1 MMSQTNTKI
10 KKKRKNITLGVVH
23 IKTTFNNTIV
33 TFTDVQG
40 NAIAFSTAGTHGF
53 KGARKATPYAAQ
65 ITVDKASEAAKEHGL
80 KTVSIRVQGAGVQ
93 RESAMRAVFSQNFIV
108 TSILDVSAVAHNGV
122 RAPKRR
128 RV

>member
-1 MMSQTNTKI
+1 MSQTTSKI
-10 KKKRKNITLGVVH
+10 KKKKKNITLGVVH

-40 NAIAFSTAGTHGF
+40 NTIAFSTAGTQGF
-53 KGARKATPYAAQ
+53 KGAKKATSYAAQ
-65 ITVDKASEAAKEHGL
+65 ITVDKASELAKEHGM
-80 KTVSIRVQGAGVQ
+80 KTVSIRIKGAGAQ

-108 TSILDVSAVAHNGV
+108 TAILDVSAVAHNGT

>member
-1 MMSQTNTKI
+1 MSKVNTKI
-10 KKKRKNITLGVVH
+10 KKKKKNITLGVVH

-65 ITVDKASEAAKEHGL
+65 ITVDKASEMAKEHGL
-80 KTVSIRVQGAGVQ
+80 KTVSIRVQGAGSQ
-93 RESAMRAVFSQNFIV
+93 RESAMRAVFGQNFIV
-108 TSILDVSAVAHNGV
+108 TSILDVSAVAHNGT

>member
-1 MMSQTNTKI
+1 MMSQATSKI
-10 KKKRKNITLGVVH
+10 KKKKKNITLGVVH

-40 NAIAFSTAGTHGF
+40 NTIAFSTAGTQGF
-53 KGARKATPYAAQ
+53 KGAKKATPYAAQ
-65 ITVDKASEAAKEHGL
+65 ITVDKASELAKEHGM
-80 KTVSIRVQGAGVQ
+80 KTVSIRIKGAGAQ

-108 TSILDVSAVAHNGV
+108 TSILDVSGVAHNGT

>member
-1 MMSQTNTKI
+1 MSQTNTKI

>member
-1 MMSQTNTKI
+1 MSQANTKI

-80 KTVSIRVQGAGVQ
+80 KTVSIRVQGVGAQ

-122 RAPKRR
+122 RSPKRR

>member
-1 MMSQTNTKI
+1 MMSQANTKL

-53 KGARKATPYAAQ
+53 
-65 ITVDKASEAAKEHGL
+65 
-80 KTVSIRVQGAGVQ
+80 
-93 RESAMRAVFSQNFIV
+93 
-108 TSILDVSAVAHNGV
+108 
-122 RAPKRR
+122 
-128 RV
+128 

>member
-1 MMSQTNTKI
+1 MSQTISKT
-10 KKKRKNITLGVVH
+10 KKKKKNITLGVVH

-40 NAIAFSTAGTHGF
+40 NTIAFSTAGTQGF
-53 KGARKATPYAAQ
+53 KGAKKATPYAAQ
-65 ITVDKASEAAKEHGL
+65 ITVDKASEIAKEHGM
-80 KTVSIRVQGAGVQ
+80 KTVSIRIKGAGAQ

-108 TSILDVSAVAHNGV
+108 TSILDVSAVAHNGT

>member
-1 MMSQTNTKI
+1 MSQSNTKI

-122 RAPKRR
+122 RSPKRR

>member
-1 MMSQTNTKI
+1 MSQVSSKI
-10 KKKRKNITLGVVH
+10 KKKKKNITLGVVH

-40 NAIAFSTAGTHGF
+40 NAIAFSTAGTNGF

-65 ITVDKASEAAKEHGL
+65 VTVDKASELAKEHGM
-80 KTVSIRVQGAGVQ
+80 KTVSIRVQGAGAQ

-108 TSILDVSAVAHNGV
+108 TLILDVSPVPHNGV
-122 RAPKRR
+122 RAPNRR